1 MTTEAKPLIGASST
15 NLLKWS
21 TINWSSVS
29 KHVKRLQ
36 MRIAKATREE
46 KPGKVKALQWLLTHS
61 FNAKLLAVKRVTQN
75 RGKKTAGVDGEL
87 WKSPQQKMKGALSL
101 QRCNYQPKP
110 LRRIYIPKRNGK
122 QRPLSIPT
130 IKDRAMQALHL
141 QALEPVAEVL
151 ADKNTYGF
159 RPKRAAADAIEQCFC
174 TLAKKHSSQW
184 ILEGDIKACFDKINH
199 PWLIAN
205 IPMDKGILSK
215 WLASGYMEKDI
226 FYQTEEGTPQGGIIS
241 PTLLIL
247 TLRGLEVAARKA
259 VNLKDKVHVIAYAD
273 DFVITGAS
281 QEVLENKVK
290 PVVADF
296 LKVRGLALSLEKTR
310 ITRIEE
316 GFEFLG
322 FNIRKYQ
329 GKLLIKPAK
338 KSVKNFLASIREII
352 KVNKTSTVAE
362 LIRQLNPKI
371 LGWANYYRH
380 VVSSCTF
387 SYIDFQIHQA
397 IWRWC
402 KRRHPNR
409 GARWVRKKYFQTH
422 GDRHWE
428 FFAKIQHNSS
438 EYRKLLLTRAAAV
451 SIKRHVKIKAEATP
465 YDPAYADY
473 FMERKRLQKN
483 SRYKGK
489 AIGQRMLCLF

>member
-1 MTTEAKPLIGASST
+1 MTTMAKPLIGASST
-15 NLLKWS
+15 DLPKWS
-21 TINWSSVS
+21 TVNWSSIS

-36 MRIAKATREE
+36 RRIAKATREE

-61 FNAKLLAVKRVTQN
+61 FNAKLLAVKRITQN
-75 RGKKTAGVDGEL
+75 RGKKTAGVDSEL
-87 WKSPQQKMKGALSL
+87 WKSPQQKVNGMLSL
-101 QRCNYQPKP
+101 QRRGYQPQP

-130 IKDRAMQALHL
+130 IKDRAMQALYL

-174 TLAKKHSSQW
+174 NLAKKGSAKW

-199 PWLIAN
+199 HWLIAN

-247 TLRGLEVAARKA
+247 TLRGLEWAVRKA

-281 QEVLENKVK
+281 QDVLENKVK
-290 PVVADF
+290 PVVTNF
-296 LKVRGLALSLEKTR
+296 LKARGLTLSLEKTCL
-310 ITRIEE
+310 TRIED

-322 FNIRKYQ
+322 FNIRKYG

-338 KSVKNFLASIREII
+338 KSVKHLLASVREII
-352 KVNKTSTVAE
+352 KVNKTSTVAA

-380 VVSSCTF
+380 VVSSHTF

-409 GARWVRKKYFQTH
+409 SARWVRKKYFQTH
-422 GDRHWE
+422 GARHWE
-428 FFAKIQHNSS
+428 FFAKIQGKLG
-438 EYRKLLLTRAAAV
+438 EYTKSLLTRAVAV

-465 YDPAYADY
+465 YDPAYAKY

-483 SRYKGK
+483 NGYKGK
-489 AIGQRMLCLF
+489 AIRQRMLCLF